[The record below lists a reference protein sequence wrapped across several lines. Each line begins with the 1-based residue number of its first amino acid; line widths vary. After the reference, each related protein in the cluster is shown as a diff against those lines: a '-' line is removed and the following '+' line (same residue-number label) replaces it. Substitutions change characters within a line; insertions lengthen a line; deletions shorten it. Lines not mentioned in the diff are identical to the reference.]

1 MNIIDQ
7 KIKPTD
13 SFELLELGS
22 LSKNQK
28 LLSDIYLEQEDAFVP
43 IVKAGT
49 SVSEALVTKLK
60 MYDALYTLKKGLTCV
75 NLLATIQHHKDDIE
89 KSMQLLYTMNERFF
103 DDFFKHAKNKVD
115 LYCVEAMVN
124 SITFLTKSN
133 PNFLKSA
140 VGYFINNDKVSNH
153 TLHVTIYAIKFAHIL
168 GFNKEQFLQLGV
180 ASMLHDIGMK
190 KLDDSL
196 VGKSTP
202 LSVAELEK
210 VHKHSGYSVE
220 YIKQNNIYDPYVID
234 AVAHHHERYDG
245 SGYPN
250 NYRASHISDFAS
262 ILAICDVFD
271 ALTNIRPYRDSYTTF
286 ETLKMML
293 REPEFSGKFNDKYLK
308 LLIKA
313 LT

>member
-7 KIKPTD
+7 KIKPID

-22 LSKNQK
+22 LSKDKK
-28 LLSDIYLEQEDAFVP
+28 LLSDIYVEHDEGFIPMVR
-43 IVKAGT
+43 AGT
-49 SVSEALVTKLK
+49 SVSEVLLTKLK
-60 MYDALYTLKKGLTCV
+60 MYDALYTLKKGLTCGS
-75 NLLATIQHHKDDIE
+75 LLATLKHHKDDTE
-89 KSMQLLYTMNERFF
+89 KCMKLLYTINERFF
-103 DDFFKHAKNKVD
+103 DDFFKHAKNKID
-115 LYCVEAMVN
+115 LYCVEAIVN
-124 SITFLTKSN
+124 AITFLTKSN

-180 ASMLHDIGMK
+180 ASMFHDIGMK

-210 VHKHSGYSVE
+210 VHKHADYSVE
-220 YIKQNNIYDPYVID
+220 YIKQNNIYDPYIID

-250 NYRASHISDFAS
+250 NYRASNISDFSS

-271 ALTNIRPYRDSYTTF
+271 ALTNIRPYRESYTTF

-293 REPEFSGKFNDKYLK
+293 KDPEFSGKFNDNYLK

-313 LT
+313 LV

>member
-7 KIKPTD
+7 KIKPID
-13 SFELLELGS
+13 SFEHLELSS
-22 LSKNQK
+22 LKKGQE
-28 LLSDIYLEQEDAFVP
+28 LSSNLYVEHEEDFVP
-43 IVKAGT
+43 ILKAGT
-49 SVSEALVTKLK
+49 VLSEALLTKLK
-60 MYDALYTLKKGLTCV
+60 MYDSLYTLKKGLTCS
-75 NLLATIQHHKDDIE
+75 NLLATIEHHKDDIQ
-89 KSMQLLYTMNERFF
+89 KCMKLLYTINERFF
-103 DDFFKHAKNKVD
+103 DSFFNHAKNRLD
-115 LYCVEAMVN
+115 LYCIEAIVN
-124 SITFLTKSN
+124 AISFLTKDN

-140 VGYFINNDKVSNH
+140 VSCFINNDKVSNH
-153 TLHVTIYAIKFAHIL
+153 TLHVTIYAIKFAHVL
-168 GFNKEQFLQLGV
+168 GYSKEKYLQLGV

-210 VHKHSGYSVE
+210 VHKHASYSIE
-220 YIKQNNIYDPYVID
+220 YIKQNNIYDPYILD

-250 NYRASHISDFAS
+250 NYRAAHISEFTS

-271 ALTNIRPYRDSYTTF
+271 ALTNIRPYRESYTIF

-293 REPEFSGKFNDKYLK
+293 KDPEFKGKFNDKYLK

-313 LT
+313 LA